1 MRRAKAGVY
10 RDSILAMKVIAPEA
24 GFAKTAAVSHA
35 RAADRSLKAHQD
47 TMNRTKQP
55 QRIPAQIAGDLGA
68 NIVSGRLKAG
78 TMLEGEVEASGQRQV
93 SRSAYREAVR
103 ILRAKGLV
111 ESRTKIGTMV
121 SEIEKWHLLD
131 PDVLR
136 WMCSRDPSAQL
147 LISLFELR
155 ITVEPEA
162 AAFAAH
168 RRTQA
173 QLYAMEDALTEMER
187 ETLQTEKG
195 RAADRLFHSILLSA
209 SQNAFLATLSS
220 SVAAAVDLSTF
231 FKQRTRRLRRD
242 AVPDHWRVHRAIAAS
257 DPKEARKAM
266 KHLVKS
272 AFEDTTAAAVNGTS
286 VNLGAP

>member
-1 MRRAKAGVY
+1 MK
-10 RDSILAMKVIAPEA
+10 SICQKP
-24 GFAKTAAVSHA
+24 GFAKTETVPHAALLDED
-35 RAADRSLKAHQD
+35 RAGQGREELMKRIRQV
-47 TMNRTKQP
+47 

-68 NIVSGRLKAG
+68 KIVSGRLKAG
-78 TMLEGEVEASGQRQV
+78 TFLDGEVEASGQRQV

-121 SEIEKWHLLD
+121 SAIEKWHLLD
-131 PDVLR
+131 PDVLA
-136 WMCSRDPSAQL
+136 WMCLRDPSPQL

-162 AAFAAH
+162 AAFAAQ
-168 RRTQA
+168 RRSQA
-173 QLYAMEDALTEMER
+173 QLYAMADALTEMER

-195 RAADRLFHSILLSA
+195 RAADRVFHSTLLAA
-209 SQNAFLATLSS
+209 SQNPFLATLSS

-231 FKQRTRRLRRD
+231 FKQRTQRLTRD
-242 AVPDHWRVHRAIAAS
+242 AVPDHWRVYRAIAAA
-257 DPKEARKAM
+257 DPAAARKAM
-266 KHLVKS
+266 RHLVKS
-272 AFEDTTAAAVNGTS
+272 AFEDTTAAALNGAS

>member
-1 MRRAKAGVY
+1 
-10 RDSILAMKVIAPEA
+10 MKVTAPQV

-35 RAADRSLKAHQD
+35 PLLHADRATQTHEEQ
-47 TMNRTKQP
+47 MNRTKQVL
-55 QRIPAQIAGDLGA
+55 RIPAQIAGDLGA

-78 TMLEGEVEASGQRQV
+78 TVLDGEVEASGQRQV

-136 WMCSRDPSAQL
+136 WMCSRDPSPQL
-147 LISLFELR
+147 LVSLFELR

-162 AAFAAH
+162 AAFAAQ
-168 RRTQA
+168 RRSQA

-195 RAADRLFHSILLSA
+195 RAADRLFHSILLAA

-231 FKQRTRRLRRD
+231 FKQRTRRLMRD
-242 AVPDHWRVHRAIAAS
+242 AVPDHWRVHRAIAAG
-257 DPKEARKAM
+257 DPKTARKAM
-266 KHLVKS
+266 RQLVRS
-272 AFEDTTAAAVNGTS
+272 AFEDTRAAALTGTP
-286 VNLGAP
+286 VNLSAP

>member
-1 MRRAKAGVY
+1 
-10 RDSILAMKVIAPEA
+10 
-24 GFAKTAAVSHA
+24 
-35 RAADRSLKAHQD
+35 
-47 TMNRTKQP
+47 MNRSKQA

-78 TMLEGEVEASGQRQV
+78 TMLDGEVEASGQRQV

-136 WMCSRDPSAQL
+136 WMCSRDPSPQL

-155 ITVEPEA
+155 IMVEPEA
-162 AAFAAH
+162 AAFAAQ
-168 RRTQA
+168 RRSQA

-195 RAADRLFHSILLSA
+195 RAADRLFHSILLAA

-220 SVAAAVDLSTF
+220 SVSAAVDLSTF
-231 FKQRTRRLRRD
+231 FKQRTRRLTRD
-242 AVPDHWRVHRAIAAS
+242 AVPDHWRVQRAIAAG
-257 DPKEARKAM
+257 DPKAARKAM
-266 KHLVKS
+266 RQLVRS

-286 VNLGAP
+286 VNLSAP

>member
-1 MRRAKAGVY
+1 
-10 RDSILAMKVIAPEA
+10 MKLIAPEA

-35 RAADRSLKAHQD
+35 PPLHADQAQQARQESMK
-47 TMNRTKQP
+47 RTKQSP
-55 QRIPAQIAGDLGA
+55 RIPALIAGDLGA

-78 TMLEGEVEASGQRQV
+78 TMLDGEVEASGQRKV

-131 PDVLR
+131 PDVLG
-136 WMCSRDPSAQL
+136 WMCSRDPTPQL

-162 AAFAAH
+162 AAFAAQ
-168 RRTQA
+168 RRSQA

-187 ETLQTEKG
+187 ETLQTENG
-195 RAADRLFHSILLSA
+195 RAADRVFHSTLLAA

-231 FKQRTRRLRRD
+231 FKQRTRRLTRD
-242 AVPDHWRVHRAIAAS
+242 AVPDHWRVYRAIAAG
-257 DPKEARKAM
+257 DPKGARKAM
-266 KHLVKS
+266 RQLVKS
-272 AFEDTTAAAVNGTS
+272 AFEDTTAAAPHGAA
-286 VNLGAP
+286 VNLSAP

>member
-1 MRRAKAGVY
+1 
-10 RDSILAMKVIAPEA
+10 MKTIVLEA
-24 GFAKTAAVSHA
+24 GFAKIAAVPHA
-35 RAADRSLKAHQD
+35 PLLHADHAQRVRHDSMKH
-47 TMNRTKQP
+47 TKQTP
-55 QRIPAQIAGDLGA
+55 RIPAQIAADLGA

-78 TMLEGEVEASGQRQV
+78 TMLDGEVEASGQRQV

-131 PDVLR
+131 PDVLG
-136 WMCSRDPSAQL
+136 WMCSRDPTPQML
-147 LISLFELR
+147 VSLFELR

-162 AAFAAH
+162 AAFAAQ

-173 QLYAMEDALTEMER
+173 QLYAMEDALREMER

-195 RAADRLFHSILLSA
+195 RAADRMFHSILLAA

-231 FKQRTRRLRRD
+231 FKQRTRRLTRD
-242 AVPDHWRVHRAIAAS
+242 AVPDHWRVHRAIAAG
-257 DPKEARKAM
+257 DPKGARKAM
-266 KHLVKS
+266 RHLVKS
-272 AFEDTTAAAVNGTS
+272 AFEDTTAGAPHGAAVNLS
-286 VNLGAP
+286 AP